1 MNSNMFWDECRCI
14 PPTVLAETLALVER
28 DMEKYPSQTKKER
41 KDIFEDK
48 VNSIIQDLQK
58 I

>member
-1 MNSNMFWDECRCI
+1 MFWDECRCI